1 MWARPGWS
9 GRSRWRGAR
18 PGCSS
23 HTRASRPAQRNG
35 SRSASGSATGPTGSS
50 FAVRWWA
57 PVVTA
62 GSTRRWEAALA
73 VCLRC
78 PLLPA
83 CQRYADASREP
94 FTFLAGMTAAERR
107 ARHTKKTEIAK
118 RRQQVDALRALGAP
132 TGVIAEIL
140 GRDSSLI
147 RGDIRT
153 LDQSRPTAA

>member
-1 MWARPGWS
+1 VEAKTFVDTTAPDDLYIALEPTS
-9 GRSRWRGAR
+9 
-18 PGCSS
+18 P
-23 HTRASRPAQRNG
+23 
-35 SRSASGSATGPTGSS
+35 PTGTGDCARHNATLFDSPQRQQAA
-50 FAVRWWA
+50 FDGE
-57 PVVTA
+57 PVDPA
-62 GSTRRWEAALA
+62 ADYEAALA